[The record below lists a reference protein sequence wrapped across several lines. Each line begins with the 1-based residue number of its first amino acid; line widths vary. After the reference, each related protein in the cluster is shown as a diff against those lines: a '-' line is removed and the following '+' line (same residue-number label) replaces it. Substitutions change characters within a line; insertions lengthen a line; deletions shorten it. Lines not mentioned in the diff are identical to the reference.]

1 MKDQHCS
8 KQRQHGATLI
18 EALVSL
24 VVMSFGL
31 LGIAGLQISAL
42 SFQKSAWSTHRVS
55 EITSEFAERVRAN
68 AKAVDSDYQYT
79 AAYAT
84 GKAASLTKQ
93 NCRTSGTCTATQL
106 AADDLADLLLKAQ
119 TLLPE
124 GSIQVRGT
132 LTDGLVV
139 TSMYKDKD
147 FVDSSSSSTP
157 LQTTPTCQASTTGTE
172 WRNCCPAEAAVPAGE
187 GIRCRRFTIIP

>member
-1 MKDQHCS
+1 MKAQHS
-8 KQRQHGATLI
+8 FLQRQRGATLI

-79 AAYAT
+79 AAYET
-84 GKAASLTKQ
+84 GKAATPTKL

-106 AADDLADLLLKAQ
+106 AADDLADLLIKAQ

-132 LTDGLVV
+132 LVDGLVV
-139 TSMYKDKD
+139 TSLYKDKD
-147 FVDSSSSSTP
+147 FVDASAASA

-172 WRNCCPAEAAVPAGE
+172 WRNCCPPEAAVPAGQ

>member
-1 MKDQHCS
+1 MKVRYRS
-8 KQRQHGATLI
+8 NTRQRGATLI

-42 SFQKSAWSTHRVS
+42 SFQKSAWATHRVS

-68 AKAVDSDYQYT
+68 AKAVDSDYQYA

-84 GKAASLTKQ
+84 GKAATLTKQ

-106 AADDLADLLLKAQ
+106 AADDLADLLTKAQ

-147 FVDSSSSSTP
+147 FVNTDSA
-157 LQTTPTCQASTTGTE
+157 LQTSPTCQTSTTGIE
-172 WRNCCPAEAAVPAGE
+172 WRNCCPAEAAVPEGQ

>member
-1 MKDQHCS
+1 MNPQPRS
-8 KQRQHGATLI
+8 RSRQGGATLI

-84 GKAASLTKQ
+84 GKVASPTML
-93 NCRTSGTCTATQL
+93 NCRGTGTCSATQL
-106 AADDLADLLLKAQ
+106 AADDIAELLAKAQ

-132 LTDGLVV
+132 LVDGLIV
-139 TSMYKDKD
+139 TSLYKDKD
-147 FVDSSSSSTP
+147 FVDRAGA
-157 LQTTPTCQASTTGTE
+157 LQTTPTCQASTTGIE
-172 WRNCCPAEAAVPAGE
+172 WRNCCPSEAAVPDGE

>member
-1 MKDQHCS
+1 MKVQHRS
-8 KQRQHGATLI
+8 KPRQRGATLI

-31 LGIAGLQISAL
+31 LGIAGLQVSAL

-84 GKAASLTKQ
+84 GKAASPTKL
-93 NCRTSGTCTATQL
+93 NCRGSGTCTATQR
-106 AADDLADLLLKAQ
+106 AADDLADLLIKAQ

-132 LTDGLVV
+132 LADGLVV
-139 TSMYKDKD
+139 TSMYMDKD
-147 FVDSSSSSTP
+147 FVNSAGVLQPSIPCASST
-157 LQTTPTCQASTTGTE
+157 SGTD
-172 WRNCCPAEAAVPAGE
+172 WRNCCPTEANAPDGV
-187 GIRCRRFTIIP
+187 RCRRFTIIP

>member
-1 MKDQHCS
+1 MKARQLS
-8 KQRQHGATLI
+8 LQIQHGATLI

-24 VVMSFGL
+24 VIMSFCL

-68 AKAVDSDYQYT
+68 PKAVDSDYQYT
-79 AAYAT
+79 APYAT
-84 GKAASLTKQ
+84 GKAATPTKQ

-106 AADDLADLLLKAQ
+106 AADDLADLLIKAQ

-124 GSIQVRGT
+124 GSIQVSGT

-139 TSMYKDKD
+139 TSLYKDKD
-147 FVDSSSSSTP
+147 FVDASST

-172 WRNCCPAEAAVPAGE
+172 WRNCCPAEAAVPADE

>member
-1 MKDQHCS
+1 MKAQYGP
-8 KQRQHGATLI
+8 RRWQHGATLI

-31 LGIAGLQISAL
+31 LGIAGLQLSAL
-42 SFQKSAWSTHRVS
+42 SLQKSAWSTHRIS

-79 AAYAT
+79 AAYTT
-84 GKAASLTKQ
+84 GKTASLTKQ

-106 AADDLADLLLKAQ
+106 AADDLADLLVKAQ
-119 TLLPE
+119 MLLPE

-147 FVDSSSSSTP
+147 FVDASSA

-172 WRNCCPAEAAVPAGE
+172 WRNCCPAEAAVPEGQ